1 MTDGARSRSGAAA
14 GLGAAAL
21 FGAGTPIAKLL
32 LGQTSPWLLAGLLY
46 TASGLALSLWRVTRR
61 SPRVRIPPAEV
72 APLAGGVLFGGV
84 LAPVLLMLGL
94 VAMPASGASLLLNA
108 EALFTALIAWLV
120 FKEATSR
127 RIVIGFALIAAGAA
141 VLSWPGQPQF
151 AGTWPT
157 LAVLGACLCWGI
169 DNNLTRAV
177 AHNDPVWLAAVKGAV
192 AGPVN
197 LTLALVLGA
206 QLPDGPAVGGAAAVG
221 ALSYGVSLV
230 LFISALASL
239 GSARAGAYFAVAP
252 FFGAILALAFGEP
265 FTWTLAAA
273 AALMGAGIT
282 LHLTEHHDHEHA
294 HPAVTHDHWHNHDD
308 GHHSHTHDPALAAA
322 LRHSHEHTHP
332 AIEHTH
338 PHYPDADHRHDH
350 TT

>member
-1 MTDGARSRSGAAA
+1 M
-14 GLGAAAL
+14 
-21 FGAGTPIAKLL
+21 
-32 LGQTSPWLLAGLLY
+32 
-46 TASGLALSLWRVTRR
+46 
-61 SPRVRIPPAEV
+61 
-72 APLAGGVLFGGV
+72 
-84 LAPVLLMLGL
+84 
-94 VAMPASGASLLLNA
+94 
-108 EALFTALIAWLV
+108 
-120 FKEATSR
+120 
-127 RIVIGFALIAAGAA
+127 
-141 VLSWPGQPQF
+141 
-151 AGTWPT
+151 
-157 LAVLGACLCWGI
+157 LGACLCWGI

>member
-1 MTDGARSRSGAAA
+1 MTGGARSRSGAVA
-14 GLGAAAL
+14 GLAAAAL

-46 TASGLALSLWRVTRR
+46 TAFGLTLSLWRIARR

-72 APLAGGVLFGGV
+72 APLAGAVLFGGV

-127 RIVIGFALIAAGAA
+127 RIVTGFALIAAGAA

-169 DNNLTRAV
+169 DNNLTRTV
-177 AHNDPVWLAAVKGAV
+177 ARNDPVWLAEVKGAV

-197 LTLALVLGA
+197 LALAFSLGA
-206 QLPDGPAVGGAAAVG
+206 RLADAAAVG
-221 ALSYGVSLV
+221 AAAAVGVLSYGVSLV
-230 LFISALASL
+230 LFLSALASL

-252 FFGAILALAFGEP
+252 FFGAILALALGEP
-265 FTWTLAAA
+265 FSWTLAAA

-282 LHLTEHHDHEHA
+282 LHLTEHHNHELDRSRFGGGWGIFRGFLNLGG
-294 HPAVTHDHWHNHDD
+294 TDD
-308 GHHSHTHDPALAAA
+308 GIDT
-322 LRHSHEHTHP
+322 EG
-332 AIEHTH
+332 I
-338 PHYPDADHRHDH
+338 HRGVQSLGGRVRDQ
-350 TT
+350 

>member
-1 MTDGARSRSGAAA
+1 MTGGARSRSGAVA
-14 GLGAAAL
+14 GLAAAAL

-46 TASGLALSLWRVTRR
+46 TAFGLTLSLWRIARR

-72 APLAGGVLFGGV
+72 APLAGAVLFGGV

-127 RIVIGFALIAAGAA
+127 RIVTGFALIAAGAA

-169 DNNLTRAV
+169 DNNLTRTV
-177 AHNDPVWLAAVKGAV
+177 ARNDPVWLAEVKGAV

-197 LTLALVLGA
+197 LALAFSLGA
-206 QLPDGPAVGGAAAVG
+206 RLADAAAVG
-221 ALSYGVSLV
+221 AAAAVGVLSYGVSLV
-230 LFISALASL
+230 LFLSALASL

-252 FFGAILALAFGEP
+252 FFGAILAL
-265 FTWTLAAA
+265 
-273 AALMGAGIT
+273 GAC
-282 LHLTEHHDHEHA
+282 
-294 HPAVTHDHWHNHDD
+294 
-308 GHHSHTHDPALAAA
+308 
-322 LRHSHEHTHP
+322 
-332 AIEHTH
+332 
-338 PHYPDADHRHDH
+338 
-350 TT
+350 